1 MRLHRIVFAASGLML
16 LSAWLLAIGEDF
28 VRASSV
34 FTGTLLVG
42 GVGWGVR
49 LTEQND
55 AARRAA
61 DAEEQA
67 RLSKKNALK

>member
-1 MRLHRIVFAASGLML
+1 MFAASGLML

-34 FTGTLLVG
+34 FTGTLVVG
-42 GVGWGVR
+42 GVGWGMR
-49 LTEQND
+49 LTERND

-61 DAEEQA
+61 DAEEHA